1 MNFYETKMGSIFFNS
16 QLPKLISALQDI
28 ASALSKPVTATNPD
42 GTAFQNPVPAIRPDG
57 TALPKSA
64 PATNAGSTA
73 LLKTVT
79 NPDGMAFPKPTTV
92 TNPDGA
98 VLPKPVPAINMD
110 GMADPAFLHDLLY
123 WMYETEVFGNRAQLA
138 PFDADVTQAEGTL
151 LPALSQSRELFEQYQ
166 AAVSRR
172 NDAEIERAFCI
183 GYRAGAHAL
192 LNGLCAPQPRQ
203 TGGAPDGQ

>member
-1 MNFYETKMGSIFFNS
+1 MNFHETKMGSIFFNS

-28 ASALSKPVTATNPD
+28 ASALSKPAPATPGSTAFPKPAPATKPD
-42 GTAFQNPVPAIRPDG
+42 GTAFPNPALTIRPDG
-57 TALPKSA
+57 TALPNPA
-64 PATNAGSTA
+64 PAIRPDNTA
-73 LLKTVT
+73 FS
-79 NPDGMAFPKPTTV
+79 D
-92 TNPDGA
+92 
-98 VLPKPVPAINMD
+98 PVPAIKMD
-110 GMADPAFLHDLLY
+110 GMADPDFLHDLLY

-138 PFDADVTQAEGTL
+138 PFDADVTQAEGLL
-151 LPALSQSRELFEQYQ
+151 LPALGQSRELFEQYQ

>member
-1 MNFYETKMGSIFFNS
+1 MNFHETKMGSIFFNS
-16 QLPKLISALQDI
+16 QLPKLISVLQDI
-28 ASALSKPVTATNPD
+28 ASALSKPAPATPGGTAFPKPAPATKPD
-42 GTAFQNPVPAIRPDG
+42 GTAFSDPVPAI
-57 TALPKSA
+57 K
-64 PATNAGSTA
+64 
-73 LLKTVT
+73 
-79 NPDGMAFPKPTTV
+79 
-92 TNPDGA
+92 
-98 VLPKPVPAINMD
+98 MD
-110 GMADPAFLHDLLY
+110 GMADPDFLHDLLY

-138 PFDADVTQAEGTL
+138 PFDADVTQSEGTL

-183 GYRAGAHAL
+183 GYRASAHAL

>member
-1 MNFYETKMGSIFFNS
+1 MNFHETKMGSIFFNS

-28 ASALSKPVTATNPD
+28 ASALSKPAPATKPD
-42 GTAFQNPVPAIRPDG
+42 GTALPNPAPAIRPDG
-57 TALPKSA
+57 TAFS
-64 PATNAGSTA
+64 
-73 LLKTVT
+73 
-79 NPDGMAFPKPTTV
+79 D
-92 TNPDGA
+92 
-98 VLPKPVPAINMD
+98 PVPAINMD
-110 GMADPAFLHDLLY
+110 GMADPDFLHDLLY
-123 WMYETEVFGNRAQLA
+123 WMYETEVFGNREKLA
-138 PFDADVTQAEGTL
+138 TFDADVIQAEGTL

>member
-110 GMADPAFLHDLLY
+110 GMADPDFLHDLLY
-123 WMYETEVFGNRAQLA
+123 WMYETEVFGNREQIA
-138 PFDADVTQAEGTL
+138 PFDADVTQAEKAL
-151 LPALSQSRELFEQYQ
+151 LPALGQSQELFEQYQ

-172 NDAEIERAFCI
+172 NDAEIERAFCS
-183 GYRAGAHAL
+183 GYRAGANAF
-192 LNGLCAPQPRQ
+192 LNGLFAPQPQQ
-203 TGGAPDGQ
+203 TGGAPDGE

>member
-1 MNFYETKMGSIFFNS
+1 MNFYETKMGNIFFNS
-16 QLPKLISALQDI
+16 QIPKLISALQDI
-28 ASALSKPVTATNPD
+28 ASALSKPAAAINPD
-42 GTAFQNPVPAIRPDG
+42 GTALLKPAPAIR
-57 TALPKSA
+57 
-64 PATNAGSTA
+64 
-73 LLKTVT
+73 
-79 NPDGMAFPKPTTV
+79 
-92 TNPDGA
+92 
-98 VLPKPVPAINMD
+98 MD
-110 GMADPAFLHDLLY
+110 SVADPDFLHDLLY

-192 LNGLCAPQPRQ
+192 VNGLCAPQPRQ

>member
-1 MNFYETKMGSIFFNS
+1 MNFHETKMGSIFFNC

-28 ASALSKPVTATNPD
+28 ASALSKPAPATKPD
-42 GTAFQNPVPAIRPDG
+42 GTALPNPAPAIRPDG
-57 TALPKSA
+57 TAFS
-64 PATNAGSTA
+64 
-73 LLKTVT
+73 
-79 NPDGMAFPKPTTV
+79 D
-92 TNPDGA
+92 
-98 VLPKPVPAINMD
+98 PVPAINMD
-110 GMADPAFLHDLLY
+110 GMADPDFLHDLLY
-123 WMYETEVFGNRAQLA
+123 WMYETEVFGNREKLA
-138 PFDADVTQAEGTL
+138 TFDADVTQAEGTL

>member
-28 ASALSKPVTATNPD
+28 ASALSKPGPAPNPD
-42 GTAFQNPVPAIRPDG
+42 GTAIQNHAPATNMDDM
-57 TALPKSA
+57 ALPKPA

-73 LLKTVT
+73 LLKPTT
-79 NPDGMAFPKPTTV
+79 NPGGMAFPKPATV

-110 GMADPAFLHDLLY
+110 GMADPDFLHDLLY

-138 PFDADVTQAEGTL
+138 PFDADVTQAEQAL
-151 LPALSQSRELFEQYQ
+151 LPTLEQSQELFEQYQ
-166 AAVSRR
+166 AAASRR
-172 NDAEIERAFCI
+172 NDAEIERAFCS
-183 GYRAGAHAL
+183 GYRAGANAF
-192 LNGLCAPQPRQ
+192 LNGLFAPQPQQ
-203 TGGAPDGQ
+203 TGGAPDGE

>member
-1 MNFYETKMGSIFFNS
+1 MNFYETKMGNIFFNS
-16 QLPKLISALQDI
+16 QIPKLISALQDI
-28 ASALSKPVTATNPD
+28 ASALSKPA
-42 GTAFQNPVPAIRPDG
+42 PAINPG
-57 TALPKSA
+57 
-64 PATNAGSTA
+64 GTA
-73 LLKTVT
+73 LLK
-79 NPDGMAFPKPTTV
+79 PA
-92 TNPDGA
+92 
-98 VLPKPVPAINMD
+98 PAIRMD
-110 GMADPAFLHDLLY
+110 SMADPDFLHDLLY

-138 PFDADVTQAEGTL
+138 PFDADVTQAEGLL
-151 LPALSQSRELFEQYQ
+151 LPALDQSRELFEQYQ

>member
-28 ASALSKPVTATNPD
+28 ASALSKPVPATNPD
-42 GTAFQNPVPAIRPDG
+42 GTAIQNPAPAIRPDG

-110 GMADPAFLHDLLY
+110 GMADPDFLHDLLY

-138 PFDADVTQAEGTL
+138 PFDADVTQAEKAL
-151 LPALSQSRELFEQYQ
+151 LPALGQSRELFEQYQ

-172 NDAEIERAFCI
+172 NDAEIERAFCS
-183 GYRAGAHAL
+183 GYRAGANAF
-192 LNGLCAPQPRQ
+192 LNGLFAPQPQQ
-203 TGGAPDGQ
+203 TGGAPDGE

>member
-110 GMADPAFLHDLLY
+110 GMADPDFLHDLLY
-123 WMYETEVFGNRAQLA
+123 WMYETEVFGNREQLA
-138 PFDADVTQAEGTL
+138 PFDADVTQAEKAL
-151 LPALSQSRELFEQYQ
+151 LPALGQSQELFEQYQ

-172 NDAEIERAFCI
+172 NDAEIERAFCS
-183 GYRAGAHAL
+183 GYRAGANAF
-192 LNGLCAPQPRQ
+192 LNGLFAPQPQQ
-203 TGGAPDGQ
+203 TGGAPDGE